1 MADNEK
7 LRGALEVYLEQKRAK
22 LEEVRQLDLIIS
34 RLSRDLGE
42 ATHEPQAEQEE
53 SDPGD
58 AGSSEV
64 WGDNGFGL
72 ASSRPA
78 SKANVRPDAFFGMS
92 YTTAAAAYL
101 ESVGHAVSMDEL
113 LDALNKGGSP
123 VGGKEPKKT
132 LYISLVRA
140 VKTFVPIPG
149 RSGFLGLRKFY
160 PNLKAVK
167 DGVDATAK
175 AKKKKAKKKK
185 KAGRKGNG
193 AKVPPELKAT
203 APTAHSPSSAKT
215 KDHPEAEAV
224 RKGGAEK

>member
-42 ATHEPQAEQEE
+42 AAQEPQSEQERN
-53 SDPGD
+53 DPGD
-58 AGSSEV
+58 TGNGET
-64 WGDNGFGL
+64 WGESGLGL
-72 ASSRPA
+72 ASARST

-92 YTTAAAAYL
+92 YTTAAATYL
-101 ESVGHAVSMDEL
+101 ENVGHAVSMDEL
-113 LDALNKGGSP
+113 LDALNKGGAP

-167 DGVDATAK
+167 EGIDATAK

-185 KAGRKGNG
+185 KKTE
-193 AKVPPELKAT
+193 PKAT
-203 APTAHSPSSAKT
+203 ASTAHSPSSAKT
-215 KDHPEAEAV
+215 KDRPEADQAAQ
-224 RKGGAEK
+224 KGGTEK

>member
-1 MADNEK
+1 MADNDK

-22 LEEVRQLDLIIS
+22 LEEVRQIDLIIS

-42 ATHEPQAEQEE
+42 GVREPQGEPEVNGPDDTGPGEAWGE
-53 SDPGD
+53 S
-58 AGSSEV
+58 A
-64 WGDNGFGL
+64 F
-72 ASSRPA
+72 APA
-78 SKANVRPDAFFGMS
+78 SNRAAGKANVRPDAFFGMTYS
-92 YTTAAAAYL
+92 TAAAAYL

-167 DGVDATAK
+167 DSADATAK
-175 AKKKKAKKKK
+175 GKKKKKAKKKP
-185 KAGRKGNG
+185 GRKGNA
-193 AKVPPELKAT
+193 AKVLAGPKST
-203 APTAHSPSSAKT
+203 APTAHPPSSAKT
-215 KDHPEAEAV
+215 KDRPEAEAV
-224 RKGGAEK
+224 QKGGSEK